1 MLSARPRNGAG
12 IMRTPSR
19 RVLVV
24 ALVALSLGSVGCYRL
39 GVLLSPEDPLTKAD
53 AIFVFAGSR
62 ATRPLEAIDLYKEGY
77 APLIVLTRD
86 QEEPALA
93 VLAARGIS
101 LPTRFS
107 MSRDILRQL
116 EVPDSAVVTPDRVHD
131 NTAQEASTL
140 AALAASRSW
149 RRVILVSS
157 KYHMRRVGLAS
168 RRALRGSGVEVVRRP
183 SRYDPATPDRWWRRR
198 SDLREMLWE
207 IPKLI
212 GYAVGVGE

>member
-1 MLSARPRNGAG
+1 
-12 IMRTPSR
+12 MRIPSR

-39 GVLLSPEDPLTKAD
+39 GGFLAPEDSLTKAD

-62 ATRPLEAIDLYKEGY
+62 AARPLEAVDLYNAGY
-77 APLIVLTRD
+77 APVIVLTRE
-86 QEEPALA
+86 QEEPAIAILA
-93 VLAARGIS
+93 ERGIS
-101 LPTRFS
+101 VPTRFA
-107 MSRDILRQL
+107 MTRDLLRQL
-116 EVPDSAVVTPDRVHD
+116 KVPDSAVVTPDRIHD

-140 AALAASRSW
+140 ATLAASRSW

-168 RRALRGSGVEVVRRP
+168 RRALRGSGVEVVLRP
-183 SRYDPATPDRWWRRR
+183 SRYDPATPGRWWQRR

-207 IPKLI
+207 VPKLI
-212 GYAVGVGE
+212 GYAVGVRE

>member
-1 MLSARPRNGAG
+1 
-12 IMRTPSR
+12 MRTPSR

-24 ALVALSLGSVGCYRL
+24 ALVALSLGSLGCFRL
-39 GVLLSPEDPLTKAD
+39 GVFLAPEDPLTKAD

-62 ATRPLEAIDLYKEGY
+62 ASRPLEAIDLYKQGY

-93 VLAARGIS
+93 VLAERGVT

-107 MSRDILRQL
+107 MARDILRQL
-116 EVPDSAVVTPDRVHD
+116 DVPDAAIVAPDRVHD

-157 KYHMRRVGLAS
+157 KYHMRRAGLAA
-168 RRALRGSGVEVVRRP
+168 RRALRGTGVEIVRRS
-183 SRYDPATPDRWWRRR
+183 SRYDPATPDRWWQRR

-207 IPKLI
+207 LPKLI

>member
-1 MLSARPRNGAG
+1 
-12 IMRTPSR
+12 MRIPSR

-39 GVLLSPEDPLTKAD
+39 GGFLAPEDSLTKAD

-62 ATRPLEAIDLYKEGY
+62 AARPLEAVDLYNAGY
-77 APLIVLTRD
+77 APVIVLTRE
-86 QEEPALA
+86 QEEPAMAILA
-93 VLAARGIS
+93 ERGIS
-101 LPTRFS
+101 VPTRFA
-107 MSRDILRQL
+107 MTRDLVRQL
-116 EVPDSAVVTPDRVHD
+116 DVPDSAVITPDRIHD

-168 RRALRGSGVEVVRRP
+168 RRALRGSGVEVVLRP
-183 SRYDPATPDRWWRRR
+183 SRYDPATPGRWWQRR

-207 IPKLI
+207 VPKLI
-212 GYAVGVGE
+212 GYAVGVRE

>member
-1 MLSARPRNGAG
+1 
-12 IMRTPSR
+12 MRIPSR

-39 GVLLSPEDPLTKAD
+39 GGFLAPEDSLTKAD

-62 ATRPLEAIDLYKEGY
+62 AARPLEAVDLYNAGY
-77 APLIVLTRD
+77 APVIVLTRE
-86 QEEPALA
+86 QEEPAMAILA
-93 VLAARGIS
+93 ERGIS
-101 LPTRFS
+101 VPTRFA
-107 MSRDILRQL
+107 MTRDLLRQL
-116 EVPDSAVVTPDRVHD
+116 DVPDSAVITPDRIHD

-168 RRALRGSGVEVVRRP
+168 RRALRGSGVEVVLRP
-183 SRYDPATPDRWWRRR
+183 SRYDPATPGRWWQRR

-207 IPKLI
+207 VPKLI
-212 GYAVGVGE
+212 GYAVGVRE